1 MNVRISTIPV
11 REAAEITGM
20 SAETIQAGL
29 IQGRFPWGYAIQT
42 SKDRWRYWI
51 NAQKF
56 CAIEMVDLSNTPTQY
71 TNTPTR

>member
-1 MNVRISTIPV
+1 MKIQTITVRA
-11 REAAEITGM
+11 AAEITGM

-51 NAQKF
+51 NAKKF
-56 CAIEMVDLSNTPTQY
+56 SEIEMVDLPNTKEKT
-71 TNTPTR
+71 